1 MSHPLD
7 SFFSPASIALIGAS
21 RDHEK
26 IPGRLLAMLRKNEY
40 PGKIYPVNPNYA
52 EIDGLACYKSIAE
65 IGAPIDLAVVIIPA
79 RAVLPALEQC
89 AVAGVKNAV
98 IISSG
103 FAEEGGDSAA
113 MQDAIAALA
122 KRTGMRISG
131 PNAEGF
137 FSQMQRVA
145 ATFSPAVDV
154 KPGVV
159 PLIATQRR
167 IGIVAQSGGIGF
179 AYYHRA
185 RALGV
190 AVSYVVS
197 AGNESDLG
205 AGEFLDYLV
214 QDSSTDVILLFI
226 EGIRDVDKFLAAARR
241 AAEVKK
247 PVIVTK
253 VGRSGAGQRAAASHT
268 ASMAGWSAAYD
279 AVFAKYGF
287 IVSNDLDEAL
297 TIAAVLASNPLPK
310 GDRVAVVTVSGGAG
324 IWGADAVAL
333 RGLQVP
339 ELSEPVQAE
348 IKTLMP
354 SYGTARNPIDVTAQG
369 VTSGGLQ
376 KSVDLLT
383 ASDEVDAILVV
394 LSLSSEMRKP
404 FREEELTPV
413 LAAQHKPVLF
423 YSYTV
428 PSDFARRELAK
439 SGVVVLSGL
448 SHAGV
453 AMRQLVDYAR
463 FELPK
468 PADEARLPSRDLS
481 AHLTSPVLSEADS
494 KALLRAAGIA
504 LPDEVLVKDKAGL
517 DEAVAR
523 VGFPLVMKIQS
534 PDIAHKSE
542 IGGVRVNIAA
552 KGEVFLAFEALLGNA
567 RKHRPEA
574 VIQGVLVGPM
584 AKQGV
589 EIIVGTMTD
598 ETFGPMVMVGLGGIT
613 TELFRDVVYRPA
625 PVSAEEAGGDAQG
638 FEGGAIAER
647 FSRSGEGG
655 RRGAVAID
663 RRHLRARR
671 AAREGDRGDRAQP
684 GAGARRR
691 AGRDDRGCAGG
702 GARLNPLPLWE
713 RVARR
718 GAARRVRG
726 SLRAHICERG
736 ICGEIPLIRRFAP
749 PSPTRGE
756 GRRGHRP
763 LKFAARRS
771 SVALTPS
778 LKSSVA
784 RRRVCSAS
792 SWLVAAMT
800 RSARLAR
807 IVARVDSKPSGEHSA
822 ISPASFSAADF
833 TWSCGTSSLARPHL
847 TASSPVTRRLV

>member
-1 MSHPLD
+1 MPHPLD
-7 SFFSPASIALIGAS
+7 SFFAPASIALIGAS

-26 IPGRLLAMLRKNEY
+26 IPGRLLSMLRKNDY

-52 EIDGLACYKSIAE
+52 DIDGLACYKSIAE
-65 IGAPIDLAVVIIPA
+65 IGAPIDLAVIVIPA

-103 FAEEGGDSAA
+103 FAEEGGASAA

-122 KRTGMRISG
+122 GRTGMRISG

-137 FSQMQRVA
+137 FSQVQRVA

-159 PLIATQRR
+159 PLVATHKR

-185 RALGV
+185 RAIGI

-214 QDSSTDVILLFI
+214 QDTSTDVILLFI

-241 AAEVKK
+241 AAEARK

-297 TIAAVLASNPLPK
+297 TIAALLASNPLPK

-333 RGLQVP
+333 QGLQVP
-339 ELSEPVQAE
+339 ELSETIQAG
-348 IKTLMP
+348 IRMLMP
-354 SYGTARNPIDVTAQG
+354 SYGTAGNPIDVTAQG

-376 KSVDLLT
+376 KSVDLLS
-383 ASDEVDAILVV
+383 ASDEVDAVLIV
-394 LSLSSEMRKP
+394 LSLSSEVRKP
-404 FREEELTPV
+404 FDEAELTPV
-413 LAAQHKPVLF
+413 LAAQKKPVAF

-448 SHAGV
+448 THVGV
-453 AMRQLVDYAR
+453 ALRRLVDYAK
-463 FELPK
+463 FNLPK
-468 PADEARLPSRDLS
+468 PADETRLPVRDLS
-481 AHLTSPVLSEADS
+481 AHLKPQAWSEADS
-494 KALLRAAGIA
+494 KTLLRAAGIA
-504 LPDEVLVKDKAGL
+504 LPDEVLVTDKAGL

-542 IGGVRVNIAA
+542 VGGVRVNITT
-552 KGEVFLAFEALLGNA
+552 KGEVFLAFEALLDNA
-567 RKHRPEA
+567 RTQRPDA
-574 VIQGVLVGPM
+574 AIQGVLVGPM
-584 AKQGV
+584 AKKGV
-589 EIIVGTMTD
+589 EIIVGTMMD
-598 ETFGPMVMVGLGGIT
+598 QTFGPMVMVGLGGVT

-625 PVSAEEAGGDAQG
+625 PVGAEEAGAMLAGLKAAPLLNG
-638 FEGGAIAER
+638 F
-647 FSRSGEGG
+647 
-655 RRGAVAID
+655 
-663 RRHLRARR
+663 
-671 AAREGDRGDRAQP
+671 
-684 GAGARRR
+684 
-691 AGRDDRGCAGG
+691 
-702 GARLNPLPLWE
+702 
-713 RVARR
+713 R
-718 GAARRVRG
+718 GAAKADVT
-726 SLRAHICERG
+726 AMAQ
-736 ICGEIPLIRRFAP
+736 LIADV
-749 PSPTRGE
+749 SV
-756 GRRGHRP
+756 
-763 LKFAARRS
+763 LAARHAQEIAEIELNP
-771 SVALTPS
+771 VLVHPEGQGVTIVDALVVGR
-778 LKSSVA
+778 K
-784 RRRVCSAS
+784 
-792 SWLVAAMT
+792 
-800 RSARLAR
+800 
-807 IVARVDSKPSGEHSA
+807 
-822 ISPASFSAADF
+822 
-833 TWSCGTSSLARPHL
+833 
-847 TASSPVTRRLV
+847 